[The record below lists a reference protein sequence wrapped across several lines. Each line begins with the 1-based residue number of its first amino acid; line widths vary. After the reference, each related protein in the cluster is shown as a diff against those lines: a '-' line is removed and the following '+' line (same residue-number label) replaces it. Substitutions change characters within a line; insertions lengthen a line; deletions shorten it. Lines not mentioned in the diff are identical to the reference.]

1 MGIDATGSGEFS
13 ASAALHADPPVQS
26 ATRVEYPDRVF
37 ELARIGINW
46 LAPMPLGSDRQPDTV
61 RFKVQHADLGS
72 RKRTAVLDEDAG
84 LTRPRGP
91 ERIQPENCNMEPAR
105 SRRTGIL
112 QVKEFSTGKGIKPPI
127 EARFL
132 QVKEKR
138 QRVSPTAPR
147 RLEPYPF
154 IKRIGP
160 QRSLEEST
168 CSTTNQGYCSACEC
182 ELAGSKFAVH

>member
-1 MGIDATGSGEFS
+1 MGIDAAGSGEFT
-13 ASAALHADPPVQS
+13 ASAALHAHPTVQS
-26 ATRVEYPDRVF
+26 ATRVEHPDRVF
-37 ELARIGINW
+37 ELARFGINW
-46 LAPMPLGSDRQPDTV
+46 LAPMPLGSDRQLDTV

-127 EARFL
+127 EAHFL

-138 QRVSPTAPR
+138 HRSPASVVLPIR
-147 RLEPYPF
+147 R
-154 IKRIGP
+154 IT
-160 QRSLEEST
+160 S
-168 CSTTNQGYCSACEC
+168 
-182 ELAGSKFAVH
+182 

>member
-1 MGIDATGSGEFS
+1 MGIDAAGSGEFS
-13 ASAALHADPPVQS
+13 ASAALHADPTVQS

-37 ELARIGINW
+37 ELARFGINW
-46 LAPMPLGSDRQPDTV
+46 LAPMPLGGDRQLDAV
-61 RFKVQHADLGS
+61 GFKVQHADLGS

-91 ERIQPENCNMEPAR
+91 ERIQPESCNMEPAR

-138 QRVSPTAPR
+138 QPGRFR
-147 RLEPYPF
+147 
-154 IKRIGP
+154 
-160 QRSLEEST
+160 
-168 CSTTNQGYCSACEC
+168 
-182 ELAGSKFAVH
+182 ELLRDSSGRP